1 MVISI
6 REYALEIRPITPDN
20 LEAVLEVYLQCE
32 DFLALCPVPDASMEM
47 VLKDIEISKGE
58 GGIYCGIF
66 TEAGEMIGILDYVP
80 GNYQGDPDNA
90 YLALLMLAAPFRN
103 RGFGKAVVE
112 AFEDEVRKDERVKT
126 VLAGVQVNNP
136 KAVRF
141 WQRQGY
147 RIVSGP
153 KLFDQTM
160 VYDLRK
166 DLIPCPRK
174 GCRP

>member
-1 MVISI
+1 MTISI
-6 REYALEIRPITPDN
+6 REYSLKIRPITPDDM
-20 LEAVLEVYLQCE
+20 ESVLEVYRLCE
-32 DFLALCPVPDASMEM
+32 DFLALCPVPTASMEM
-47 VLKDIEISKGE
+47 VLKDIEISKRE

-66 TEAGEMIGILDYVP
+66 DAAGEMIGILDYVP
-80 GNYQGDPDNA
+80 GNYHGDLHNA
-90 YLALLMLAAPFRN
+90 YLSLLMLAAPFRN
-103 RGFGKAVVE
+103 QGIGKAVVE
-112 AFEDEVRKDERVKT
+112 ASEEEVRKDEGVKT
-126 VLAGVQVNNP
+126 ILAGVQVNNP

-166 DLIPCPRK
+166 DLK
-174 GCRP
+174 

>member
-1 MVISI
+1 MITFTI
-6 REYALEIRPITPDN
+6 REHVLEIRPITLDD
-20 LEAVLEVYLQCE
+20 LEAVLEVYRQCE
-32 DFLALCPVPDASMEM
+32 DFLAICPVPVASMEM
-47 VLKDIEISKGE
+47 VLKDIEILKVE

-66 TEAGEMIGILDYVP
+66 DAANEIIGILDYVP
-80 GNYQGDPDNA
+80 GNYQGDPHNA
-90 YLALLMLAAPFRN
+90 YLSLLMIVAPFRN
-103 RGFGKAVVE
+103 QGIGKAVVE

-147 RIVSGP
+147 RIISGP

-166 DLIPCPRK
+166 DLK
-174 GCRP
+174 